1 MKYLISAVIN
11 KEQIDNNQI
20 DITNKNDINHLK
32 NVFRLKIGDN
42 IRAVDGEKEY
52 FCKVS
57 SLEKEKIILSIESQS
72 DDQYT
77 PKITLDMGICV
88 VKNDKM
94 DLIIQKLTEIGV
106 NEIIPIESKR
116 VVVKIDGKEEK
127 KIEKWKMI
135 SKEAL
140 KQCQGVKNVKIDSVK
155 TLSEIDYEL
164 YDLIV
169 IPYELEEEKYM
180 KDIWKSITINPKRIL
195 AIIGPEGGFEDEEIN
210 FLKSKGSKIISLGK
224 RILRTETSA
233 IIVGGIIINEF
244 M

>member
-1 MKYLISAVIN
+1 MKYLISAVVDKDQVENDHI
-11 KEQIDNNQI
+11 I
-20 DITNKNDINHLK
+20 ITNKNDINHFK

-52 FCKVS
+52 FCKVF
-57 SLEKEKIILSIESQS
+57 SLEKEKIVLLVESQS
-72 DDQYT
+72 EDKYAS
-77 PKITLDMGICV
+77 KITLDMGICI

-116 VVVKIDGKEEK
+116 VVVRIEQKKEK
-127 KIEKWKMI
+127 KIDKWKMI

-140 KQCQGVKNVKIDSVK
+140 KQCQGVKSVRIDYVK
-155 TLSEIDYEL
+155 TLSEIDYGS
-164 YDLIV
+164 YDLIL

-180 KDIWKSITINPKRIL
+180 KDIWKGVSECPQRIL
-195 AIIGPEGGFEDEEIN
+195 AIIGPEGGFEEEEIE
-210 FLKSKGSKIISLGK
+210 FLKSKGGKTVSLGK

>member
-1 MKYLISAVIN
+1 MKCLISAVIN

-72 DDQYT
+72 DDKYT

-116 VVVKIDGKEEK
+116 VVVKIGGKEEK